1 MNQNR
6 KLKQF
11 IKAVRLGL
19 GLGLKDFRK
28 ARGNHNKL

>member
-6 KLKQF
+6 KLKQL

-19 GLGLKDFRK
+19 GLEDFRK